1 MTIADAYR
9 VNYDAIARDHI
20 SHWRETGQNPFQ
32 DAQVLKANEDA
43 TVALI
48 ERYSKSKQRML
59 DAGCGMGNLLL
70 RCPDL
75 IRSGL
80 DISADY
86 LEVAKERGLNVTQ
99 GSLEKMPYRSTSFDL
114 VVCTDV
120 LEHVLDLHRVV
131 RELLRVLKAGGVLI
145 VRVPDSEDLTGYTT
159 YSTYE
164 FAHVR
169 RFDRPSLY
177 LLFRKIFGCEQIV
190 ELTSSGDTIHAVVR
204 K

>member
-1 MTIADAYR
+1 MSVTTAYR
-9 VNYDAIARDHI
+9 ANYDAIARDHI
-20 SHWRETGQNPFQ
+20 AHWRATGQNPFQ
-32 DAQVLKANEDA
+32 PHWQVKANEDA
-43 TVALI
+43 TVQLI
-48 ERYSKSKQRML
+48 ERYSKPKQRML
-59 DAGCGMGNLLL
+59 DAGCGMGDLLE
-70 RCPDL
+70 RCPGL
-75 IRSGL
+75 IRNGI

-99 GSLEKMPYRSTSFDL
+99 GRLEKMPYEAAAFDL

-120 LEHVLDLHRVV
+120 LEHVFDLNRVV

-145 VRVPDSEDLTGYTT
+145 VRTPDSEDLTDYMT

-164 FAHVR
+164 FVHVR

-177 LLFRKIFGCEQIV
+177 LLFHKIFGCEV
-190 ELTSSGDTIHAVVR
+190 EEISENGDIIHAVVR